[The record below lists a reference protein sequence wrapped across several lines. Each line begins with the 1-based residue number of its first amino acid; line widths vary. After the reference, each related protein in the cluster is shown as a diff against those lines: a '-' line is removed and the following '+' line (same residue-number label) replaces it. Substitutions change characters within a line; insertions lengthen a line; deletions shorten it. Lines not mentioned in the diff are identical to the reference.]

1 MHTLHIVSKPPGHTR
16 FRECLGMMGV
26 QDAILLTGNAVTA
39 LADSTVNLPDTVYAL
54 REDLRA
60 RAIETP
66 QDSSGHITFDDM
78 VSLTIQAQRVIS
90 W

>member
-1 MHTLHIVSKPPGHTR
+1 
-16 FRECLGMMGV
+16 MMGE

-39 LADSTVNLPDTVYAL
+39 LADSTITLPETVYAL
-54 REDLRA
+54 QEDLRA
-60 RAIETP
+60 RAIDPE
-66 QDSSGHITFDDM
+66 QDISGQVTFDDM

>member
-1 MHTLHIVSKPPGHTR
+1 MHTLHIISKSPGHTR
-16 FRECLGMMGV
+16 FRECLGMMGE

-39 LADSTVNLPDTVYAL
+39 LADSTITLPETVYAL
-54 REDLRA
+54 QEDLRA
-60 RAIETP
+60 RAIDPE
-66 QDSSGHITFDDM
+66 QDISGQVTFDDM

>member
-1 MHTLHIVSKPPGHTR
+1 MHTLHIISKSPGNTR
-16 FRECLGMMGV
+16 FRECLGMIGE

-39 LADSTVNLPDTVYAL
+39 LSDSTITLPETVYAL
-54 REDLRA
+54 QEDLRA
-60 RAIETP
+60 RAIDP
-66 QDSSGHITFDDM
+66 GQDISGQVTFDDM